1 MSFTEQE
8 MLIASKYTV
17 SYITG
22 ATNEEGD
29 VNCIEV
35 HGLKQDGSNAQ
46 NNFEAHGLILIR
58 CHVLSIQ

>member
-29 VNCIEV
+29 VNCIEE
-35 HGLKQDGSNAQ
+35 HGLKQEGSNAQ
-46 NNFEAHGLILIR
+46 NSFEAHGLILTGAMY
-58 CHVLSIQ
+58 

>member
-22 ATNEEGD
+22 AMNEEED
-29 VNCIEV
+29 VNCI
-35 HGLKQDGSNAQ
+35 GLKQDGSNAQ